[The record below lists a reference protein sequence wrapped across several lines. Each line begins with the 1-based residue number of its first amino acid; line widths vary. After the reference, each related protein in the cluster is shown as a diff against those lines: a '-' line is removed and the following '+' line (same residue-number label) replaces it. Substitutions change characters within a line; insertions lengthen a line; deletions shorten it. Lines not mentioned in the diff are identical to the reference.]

1 MSKTLN
7 RPMFR
12 MGGKPDTNTGIVSG
26 FETPRQNYKVG
37 DAVKKF
43 TDTSKEIYADNTFD
57 QSKPEMGFGFEDYMS
72 LVKLGAGIASAP
84 GQGSGFKGLVSS
96 SAPFVGEFADDLSTS
111 MGNKRTRM
119 SKYED
124 SLGKFEQEQRAT
136 ELGIAAGVL
145 EVEGSQEL
153 QDSKVLKI
161 DKQMD
166 YYNEAQEKY
175 TSILTDIQNLDP
187 NAADYDKQYKA
198 LNDELQKSILVMYG
212 SLELALPKD
221 VVLGDITY
229 ATLMSSA
236 EAEALGATGYTEV
249 PDPVSSP
256 EMYKAYSKEY
266 IKILKRKVQE
276 QKEIMG
282 SAPFGVEKKADGGR
296 IGYAN
301 GSGPYEPGSGPDP
314 DPNAPPIMQAQQNSG
329 SSPLAFEELRA
340 RLPKEVSDDVIKL
353 IATSEQAL
361 IDFAQIQTQ
370 EDIAR
375 FNQRY
380 NADLQLPAQVA

>member
-1 MSKTLN
+1 
-7 RPMFR
+7 MFR

-72 LVKLGAGIASAP
+72 LIKLGAGIAGAP
-84 GQGSGFKGLVSS
+84 NKGSGLKGFVSS
-96 SAPFVGEFADDLSTS
+96 SAPAIGEFSDDLSTS

-124 SLGKFEQEQRAT
+124 SLGKFEQEQRAA

-145 EVEGSQEL
+145 EVEGGQER
-153 QDSKVLKI
+153 QDSIVLKI

-175 TSILTDIQNLDP
+175 TSTLTDIQNLDST
-187 NAADYDKQYKA
+187 AADYDKQYKA

-236 EAEALGATGYTEV
+236 ESEALGATGYTEK
-249 PDPVSSP
+249 PDPVSAP

-266 IKILKRKVQE
+266 IRILKRKVEE

-282 SAPFGVEKKADGGR
+282 SAPFGAEKKADGGR